1 VQPPAP
7 AFSEAMVQLA
17 LEQRQLEER
26 SSTQVFDQVTQG
38 LGTRA

>member
-1 VQPPAP
+1 MQPPAP

-26 SSTQVFDQVTQG
+26 AAAQVFDQVT
-38 LGTRA
+38 TCRV